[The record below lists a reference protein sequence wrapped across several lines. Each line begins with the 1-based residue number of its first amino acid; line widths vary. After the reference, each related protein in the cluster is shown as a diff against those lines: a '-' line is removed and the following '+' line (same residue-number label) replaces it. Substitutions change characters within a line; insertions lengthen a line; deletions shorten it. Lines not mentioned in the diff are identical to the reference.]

1 VKRVKPPRGSP
12 SRTVSEGRDPGR
24 PQADSVDTAVE
35 QFLERHAR
43 RKYRPSTIREVSRT
57 FQRAVAAWRGRRLD
71 SITKADVRDL
81 LDSIGAPAASN
92 QALKQIKRLF
102 NWAVAEDIL
111 KSSPL
116 VGLQNPH
123 PENSR
128 DRILTDDELRRV
140 WKAADNAGYA
150 FGDFVK
156 VTLLTGQRPG
166 EVSGMGR
173 DELHGDAWMLP
184 AERVKNK
191 KSHAVPLSRQAM
203 AIIDAAPRVNDQ
215 YVFSHGTK
223 PIRGYHPS
231 KQTLDKASGVTGW
244 TLLDLRRTCASGLAR
259 LGVSIA
265 VIEQILNHRGGSL
278 AGVAGVYIRH
288 QFEKEKREAL
298 QLWADHVERLVTESG
313 RQS

>member
-1 VKRVKPPRGSP
+1 MPAQWASKEIYNRALSRLTGSVKRVKPPRGSSAP
-12 SRTVSEGRDPGR
+12 SPKGAIQDVPR
-24 PQADSVDTAVE
+24 PTASTPRSSNFWSATRAVNI
-35 QFLERHAR
+35 AR
-43 RKYRPSTIREVSRT
+43 IREVSRT
-57 FQRAVAAWRGRRLD
+57 FQRAVAVWRGRRLD

-215 YVFSHGTK
+215 YVFSHGAK

-244 TLLDLRRTCASGLAR
+244 TLARFAENLCQRTR
-259 LGVSIA
+259 
-265 VIEQILNHRGGSL
+265 
-278 AGVAGVYIRH
+278 
-288 QFEKEKREAL
+288 
-298 QLWADHVERLVTESG
+298 
-313 RQS
+313 